1 MGTAAATVI
10 GIDVSKATFD
20 ACLLTPDGKAR
31 EKAFPNTPGG
41 HAAVLAWADRHAGG
55 APVHVGMEATGG
67 YEDALATHLHAAGR
81 VVSVIN
87 PTRVKYAGVMRGRRN
102 KTDKADAR
110 LIAAYTRDESP
121 PPWTPP
127 TPEVRELQ
135 AFVRRRDDLRRLA
148 AHEKARL
155 ESPLLTPA
163 ARESVTRVIQ
173 LLGKEADA
181 MQKAADAVIAATPA
195 LAADAELLVSISGV
209 GPQTASTVLA
219 ELPPVARVP
228 SAQSAAAYCGLSP
241 REFRS
246 GSSVRGRTRL
256 SKSGNARLR
265 KALYLPTLTAIRFNP
280 LLKAFFDRL
289 VAAGKPRMQA
299 VGACMRKLVM
309 ICYGVLKN
317 RAPFDPAWASRKT
330 R

>member
-1 MGTAAATVI
+1 MGAANTTVV

-31 EKAFPNTPGG
+31 EKAFPNSPDGF
-41 HAAVLAWADRHAGG
+41 AALTAWADGHGAG
-55 APVHVGMEATGG
+55 ADARIGMEATGG
-67 YEDALATHLHAAGR
+67 YEDALATFLHAAGR
-81 VVSVIN
+81 HVSVIN

-110 LIAAYTRDESP
+110 LIAAYTRDENP
-121 PPWTPP
+121 PAWTPP

-135 AFVRRRDDLRRLA
+135 ALVRRRDDLRQLA
-148 AHEKARL
+148 AAEKARL
-155 ESPLLTPA
+155 EAPLLTPA
-163 ARESVTRVIQ
+163 ARKSVARVVK
-173 LLGKEADA
+173 LLSKEADA
-181 MQKAADAVIAATPA
+181 MQAAADAVIAATPG
-195 LAADAELLVSISGV
+195 LAADAALLGSIPGV

-228 SAQSAAAYCGLSP
+228 SAQAAAAYCGLSP
-241 REFRS
+241 REFTS

-280 LLKAFFDRL
+280 LLKGFFDRL
-289 VAAGKPRMQA
+289 VAAGKAKMQA

-309 ICYGVLKN
+309 LCYGVLKN
-317 RAPFDPAWASRKT
+317 RTPFDPAFASKIAP
-330 R
+330 